1 MNIIIIDPTNSI
13 KQEYKDTLRSYST
26 DYHKLV
32 YMSDKIEDLKRN
44 TSTNIQESVITPKT
58 FLRYIKVHIIE
69 KKHRTNIILY
79 NVSIEDI
86 HKYYYYMNYLEYN
99 TVLLINNNDISKN
112 EPELEQYDNI
122 IITHDM
128 FDNIDEFKTILSANP
143 LYYNINE
150 NIKSNF
156 VINGQSDYNY
166 GKHRYGWNYVKQ
178 SIQSIN
184 KEGLFLDIFMEKTF
198 LWDASHNTIYSDPWM
213 GIFHNPV
220 TMPSYFTKIFNID
233 DIFLNYSFIKS
244 IESSKGLIT
253 LSNYN
258 KELLQNKLPNTPI
271 YVLKHPIPN
280 TLTSFTMNDFI
291 IDPKILHI
299 GYWLR
304 NYRTFYKLNAHK
316 CRKLVLDK
324 TKIETWLV
332 DQLKELI
339 DYQCHDVTDE
349 EFNNVHK
356 IDYLEDAEYDL
367 YMRTSIVFVDL
378 LDTSANNLVVEC
390 IKYNTPIL
398 INKHPAVVEYLGKD
412 YPFYF
417 DNIEEANNKCN
428 DFELINNTHIYLKE
442 MNKSDLNI
450 VHFLKKLTK
459 IHTKITDTV
468 VNFNI
473 GNQIKY
479 HYGDHRSGWSY
490 VVNAIQDRI
499 KSSENSMYLD
509 TFIERSFVWGGNAKT
524 NVYTKEW
531 AGILHNPRNIPNWFQ
546 SEQSLVKILKN
557 KNFII
562 SLMKCKML
570 ITLSDYNTDFLEN
583 HPIIKKFN
591 IPVKT
596 LYHPTQIPD
605 VRFDF
610 DKFQQND
617 NKLILQIG
625 WWLRKLHAI
634 YLLPKIEGYKKVAI
648 GLKDKTQQKMFQ
660 RERQYAL
667 NSKLIRFDPKSVE
680 LMDRVSDE
688 VYDRLLSENI
698 VFINLYDS
706 SANNLVIECIA
717 RATPILIN
725 IKGGVVDYLG
735 KDYPFYYDTYDE
747 ANEKLQNM
755 DLIKETHE
763 YLKRSDIQERIH
775 FDTFYDGLCELF
787 KANDDL

>member
-1 MNIIIIDPTNSI
+1 MNIIIIDPSNSI
-13 KQEYKDTLRSYST
+13 SENYKDILRSYSSQCN
-26 DYHKLV
+26 KIL
-32 YMSDKIEDLKRN
+32 YMSDRIEDILRDY
-44 TSTNIQESVITPKT
+44 TIQVQESVITPKT
-58 FLRYIKVHIIE
+58 YLRYIKIHVVE
-69 KKHRTNIILY
+69 KKQRTNIILY
-79 NVSIEDI
+79 NISLEDT
-86 HKYYYYMNYLEYN
+86 HKYYYYMNYLDYN
-99 TVLLINNNDISKN
+99 TVLIINNNNISRD
-112 EPELEQYDNI
+112 EPLLEQYDNI
-122 IITHDM
+122 IVTH
-128 FDNIDEFKTILSANP
+128 NIFYNNELFNTVLNIEP
-143 LYYNINE
+143 LQYIINE
-150 NIKSNF
+150 NVKSNF
-156 VINGQSDYNY
+156 VIKDQKYFNY
-166 GKHRYGWNYVKQ
+166 GKHRYGWNYVKD
-178 SIQSIN
+178 SIN
-184 KEGLFLDIFMEKTF
+184 SIGKDGILLDIFMEKTF
-198 LWDASHNTIYSDPWM
+198 LWDADQNITYNEPWL

-258 KELLQNKLPNTPI
+258 KELLEDKLPNIPI
-271 YVLKHPIPN
+271 HVLKHPIPN
-280 TLTSFTMNDFI
+280 TLTSFTMSDFI

-304 NYRTFYKLNAHK
+304 NYRTFYKLDSRL

-339 DYQCHDVTDE
+339 EYQCQDVTDE
-349 EFNNVHK
+349 EFNKVTK
-356 IDYLEDAEYDL
+356 IHYLEDTEYDL

-398 INKHPAVVEYLGKD
+398 INKHPAVVEYLGDD

-417 DNIEEANNKCN
+417 DNIDEANEKCN
-428 DFELINNTHIYLKE
+428 DIELINNTHIYLKE
-442 MNKSDLNI
+442 MNKNDLNI
-450 VHFLKKLTK
+450 VHFLKGLTK
-459 IHTKITDTV
+459 IHTKITNTY
-468 VNFNI
+468 VNFHI
-473 GNQIKY
+473 GDQIKY

-490 VVNAIQDRI
+490 VVNQIQKHI
-499 KSSENSMYLD
+499 KSTENPIYLD
-509 TFIERSFVWGGNAKT
+509 TFIERSFVWGKNAST
-524 NVYTKEW
+524 NVYTSDW
-531 AGILHNPRNIPNWFQ
+531 AGILHNPRNIPKWFQ
-546 SEQSLVKILKN
+546 SEQSLVKILQN
-557 KNFII
+557 KNFLR
-562 SLMKCKML
+562 SLTKCKML
-570 ITLSDYNTDFLEN
+570 ITLSDYNTRFLED
-583 HPIIKKFN
+583 HPVIKNFN

-625 WWLRKLHAI
+625 WWLRKLHSI
-634 YLLPKIEGYKKVAI
+634 YLLPKIDGYKKVAI

-660 RERQYAL
+660 REKQYVL
-667 NSKLIRFDPKSVE
+667 NSNLFRFDPKSVE

-688 VYDRLLSENI
+688 VYDDLLSRNI

-717 RATPILIN
+717 RGTPILIN
-725 IKGGVVDYLG
+725 VKGGVVDYLG

-763 YLKRSDIQERIH
+763 YLLRKDIQERIK
-775 FDTFYDGLCELF
+775 FETFYDGLCELF
-787 KANDDL
+787 KSNIDL